1 MCINQY
7 YLLFSI
13 NGMLRAHIPV
23 AVIVSPVKLELQK
36 KVGMGVFR
44 SSKGAISDR
53 WTFSVFPTEGQSV
66 SSGTVKVPDNCN
78 INSTRHFISHV

>member
-23 AVIVSPVKLELQK
+23 AVVVSPVKLELQE

-66 SSGTVKVPDNCN
+66 SSGTVKVPDNWK
-78 INSTRHFISHV
+78 INGMR

>member
-1 MCINQY
+1 MFEDQY
-7 YLLFSI
+7 CLLFSI

-23 AVIVSPVKLELQK
+23 AVVVSPVKLELQE

-53 WTFSVFPTEGQSV
+53 WTFSVFPTERQSV
-66 SSGTVKVPDNCN
+66 SSGAVKVPDNYNVNC
-78 INSTRHFISHV
+78 IKATHKV